1 MGMELKLKDIFPER
15 KSSLYGI
22 PDTRINLEGKK
33 IAISGGAGS
42 IGSEIM
48 LNLFKLKNSKIQ
60 IWDSDESRSHTLLV
74 ALKNNENLV
83 GSSLVDIRDPISV
96 NLAFESFEPDIL
108 IHAAA
113 LKHVLALEIQPREA
127 FLTNVIGTLNIL
139 NCIKKFNL
147 ESSLFIS
154 SDKAAD
160 PSSVLGATKLI
171 GERMWAYSAKTSSN
185 NQNFSIV
192 RFGNVFLSRGSVVE
206 TFLAQLKNSEP
217 ITITD
222 PEMTRFFMDVDEAA
236 NLITYILDK
245 KIAGLS
251 VLKMGEPIAI
261 LELANRLAKFR
272 NIKLE
277 TRIIGTKKGEKLSE
291 ILFAQSEH
299 QSVSD
304 RGFYLH
310 SPFVNALPLEKIEGL
325 NPKTH
330 EEALRLIKE
339 LLSFQ

>member
-1 MGMELKLKDIFPER
+1 MELKLQDLFPER
-15 KSSLYGI
+15 KSSLHGI
-22 PDTRINLEGKK
+22 PDSRINLEGKR

-48 LNLFKLKNSKIQ
+48 LNLLKLKKSKIE

-74 ALKNNENLV
+74 KLKNNDNLV

-96 NLAFESFEPDIL
+96 NLAFENFKPDIL

-171 GERMWAYSAKTSSN
+171 GERMWAHSANSSGN
-185 NQNFSIV
+185 NQIFSVV

-206 TFLAQLKNSEP
+206 TFLAQLENGEP

-222 PEMTRFFMDVDEAA
+222 PEMTRFFMDVSEAA

-245 KIAGLS
+245 KITGLS
-251 VLKMGEPIAI
+251 VLKMGDPIAI
-261 LELANRLAKFR
+261 LELAKRLAQFK
-272 NIKLE
+272 NAKLE
-277 TRIIGTKKGEKLSE
+277 TKIIGTKKGEKLSE
-291 ILFAQSEH
+291 ILFARTENPLVTDQ
-299 QSVSD
+299 
-304 RGFYLH
+304 GFYLH
-310 SPFVNALPLEKIEGL
+310 SPFVNALPLEEIKGL
-325 NPKTH
+325 NPKSH
-330 EEALRLIKE
+330 QEALRIIKQ
-339 LLSFQ
+339 LSSSQ